1 MRLGGWRRSVLISA
15 GLLVGLVAGA
25 RDVAAQGAVFDI
37 GDTQQLVQVRKALA
51 SGLANQVGALPNP
64 SSGGFTY
71 TFSPTLGVFTRT
83 TDSFGPI
90 FAERAETTGQGK
102 ITLTASYTRHT
113 FDSVDGVSLRD
124 GDLKQQVIGFFPDR
138 RRVNILNVREEIEA
152 EVFTL
157 GGLYGV
163 TDRLDVGLIV
173 PILKVKLREQV
184 TREAFI
190 DCLLTGPIILDRCP
204 IRSTGR
210 NDKFLPGEDESTGL
224 GDIVLRA
231 KYEAW
236 EWPDIWGG
244 RIAVGGLLEVKT
256 PTGSDG
262 DRRALANPLIVTT
275 TQTGQI
281 SDAQVCGVRPGAAIP
296 GGRCSPGEP
305 PRGTGIFRVKPLLI
319 ASGLWGGFSPHVNV
333 GAELGETEGIT
344 NDLVFAVGA
353 DITTLASRLTI
364 AVDVLGRHAF
374 KTDRPKI
381 TPTGPV
387 GEANPDQFTGSFGV
401 KINPVGTL
409 LVFFNLLVPLN
420 ETGVRDNLTPT
431 FGVEWSF

>member
-1 MRLGGWRRSVLISA
+1 MRLGGWRRSSGGKAVLISA
-15 GLLVGLVAGA
+15 GLLALGLVADT
-25 RDVAAQGAVFDI
+25 RNVAAQGAVFDI
-37 GDTQQLVQVRKALA
+37 GDTEQLVQVRRALT

-90 FAERAETTGQGK
+90 FSERGETTGQGK
-102 ITLTASYTRHT
+102 ITLTASYNRHT
-113 FDSVDGVSLRD
+113 FDSIDGVSLRS

-138 RRVNILNVREEIEA
+138 RRVNILNVREEIDA
-152 EVFTL
+152 DVFTL

-163 TDRLDVGLIV
+163 TDRLDVGIIV
-173 PILKVKLREQV
+173 PILRVKLKERV

-190 DCLLTGPIILDRCP
+190 DCFLTGPIVLDRCP

-210 NDKFLPGEDESTGL
+210 DDRFLPNERESTGL

-231 KYEAW
+231 KYQAW
-236 EWPDIWGG
+236 EWPDILGG
-244 RIAVGGLLEVKT
+244 RITLGGLLEVKA

-262 DRRALANPLIVTT
+262 DREALGNPRII
-275 TQTGQI
+275 TQTPTGRI
-281 SDAQVCGVRPGAAIP
+281 DDAQVTLGD
-296 GGRCSPGEP
+296 P

-319 ASGLWGGFSPHVNV
+319 ASGSWGGFSPHINV
-333 GAELGETEGIT
+333 GAELGETDGIT

-353 DITTLASRLTI
+353 DITTLADRVTI
-364 AVDVLGRHAF
+364 AIDVLGRHAF
-374 KTDRPKI
+374 KVDRPKI

-401 KINPVGTL
+401 KINPIATV

-431 FGVEWSF
+431 VGVEWSF